1 MMKFRLILIAFLLAY
16 AFPSFSKNTKRKF
29 DVVVYGGTP
38 GGFIAAIQVA
48 QMGKTVALIEP
59 TYAVGGI
66 LVNGLGV
73 TDIDSQK
80 AFQNSLAVG
89 GLAIEFYRRIAVHYG
104 REEKFLNALRHK
116 EKVRDIWPHEPGV
129 AERIIK
135 KWLEEENV
143 AVFTQTRLSEAIGSV
158 KKQENRIVEIAT
170 ESGERFEALVFID
183 ASYEGDLLAASG
195 VSVTSGRE
203 SDKMYNE
210 NLNGVQAETT
220 HAQFKIKIDPYIVP
234 GDSTSGVIATVLN
247 EGIGVPGRASRYIQA
262 YCFRACLTPVQ
273 ENRIPFEKPEG
284 YDRNDY
290 EIYIRYLKAG
300 GKILWPWVSV
310 PNQKSDLG
318 AWHDLS
324 HNLYGM
330 NADYPEG
337 DYKTRER
344 VFNEHKRFTKGLF
357 YFFAN
362 DEEVG
367 ELAPEFQKEWASWGL
382 AKDEFVDNGGWP
394 RQFYVRSARRMI
406 SDYVITQHHILTPNP
421 VEVED
426 PVGVAFWPPDVH
438 SARRIIKD
446 GFVYNEGFVFE
457 PAGNWRPL
465 PVSYRSLVP
474 KRSEAINLLTPTC
487 PSSSYIAYGSIR
499 LEWTF
504 MVLGQSAAT
513 AAVMAID
520 NHIPVQ
526 DVDYSMLRSRLSK
539 DRQVLEIPGLK
550 Q

>member
-1 MMKFRLILIAFLLAY
+1 MKFSLTLTFFLLLSTSN
-16 AFPSFSKNTKRKF
+16 AFPENIRRKF

-48 QMGKTVALIEP
+48 KMGKTVALIEP
-59 TYAVGGI
+59 TYSVGGI

-89 GLAIEFYRRIAVHYG
+89 GLAIEFYRRLAVYYG
-104 REEKFLNALRHK
+104 REERFLQALKNK

-135 KWLEEENV
+135 KWLEDENV
-143 AVFTQTRLSEAIGSV
+143 AVFTQTRLLETQGSV
-158 KKQENRIVEIAT
+158 KKQGNRITGIVT
-170 ESGERFEALVFID
+170 ENGGGFEALMFID

-203 SDKMYNE
+203 SAEKYNE
-210 NLNGVQAETT
+210 SLNGIRAETT
-220 HAQFKIKIDPYIVP
+220 HAQFQVKIDPYVIP
-234 GDSTSGVIATVLN
+234 GDSASGVIATVLN
-247 EGIGVPGRASRYIQA
+247 EAIGVPGSASRYIQA
-262 YCFRACLTPVQ
+262 YCFRACLTPVR
-273 ENRIPFEKPEG
+273 ENRIPFEKPDG
-284 YDRNDY
+284 YDRKEY

-300 GKILWPWVSV
+300 GKLLWPWVSV

-330 NADYPEG
+330 NVDYPEG

-367 ELAPEFQKEWASWGL
+367 KLEPAFQKEWSSWGL
-382 AKDEFVDNGGWP
+382 AKDEFADNGGWP
-394 RQFYVRSARRMI
+394 RQFYVRSARRMV

-421 VEVED
+421 IEVED

-446 GFVYNEGFVFE
+446 GFVYNEGFIFE
-457 PAGNWRPL
+457 PEGSWRPL

-474 KRSEAINLLTPTC
+474 KRSESINILTPTC

-520 NHIPVQ
+520 NGIAVQ
-526 DVDYSMLRSRLSK
+526 DVDYGTLRSRLLK
-539 DRQVLEIPGLK
+539 DRQILQLSGFK
-550 Q
+550 